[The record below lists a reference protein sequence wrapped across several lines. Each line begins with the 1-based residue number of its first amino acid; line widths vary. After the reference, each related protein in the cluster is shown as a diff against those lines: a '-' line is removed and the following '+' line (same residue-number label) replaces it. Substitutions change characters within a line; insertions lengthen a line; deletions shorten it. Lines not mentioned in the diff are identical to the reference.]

1 METSDDPVT
10 MAALAPYAT
19 VTAAA
24 VGIHAATGGF
34 GGGGGG
40 KYLAGAPGQAQRTA
54 EPTVQLSEAA
64 KRNRRL
70 AASTLTKGFAEPTLG
85 VPGLLGA

>member
-10 MAALAPYAT
+10 LAIVGASVYTAT
-19 VTAAA
+19 QA
-24 VGIHAATGGF
+24 GR

-40 KYLAGAPGQAQRTA
+40 IAPQEAKTTA
-54 EPTVQLSEAA
+54 EPTVQLSEQA

-70 AASTLTKGFAEPTLG
+70 AASTLTKGFAEPTLST
-85 VPGLLGA
+85 PGLLGA